1 MKSFK
6 VKEYQTLMRTYKIA
20 LAVVLFS
27 LIGAF
32 VFRNYVLGFN
42 DMILSRHA
50 WLWISIIFSV
60 LYIFIYRR
68 MHLFC
73 YETIFLFLFVF
84 STFFQEI
91 IMDHLEDLSNVSEFY
106 FSATFSQSVV
116 NKSTMVQ
123 MIGLFSF
130 LLGSAWKNFP
140 AVGGP
145 EWVYRNRQLH
155 NFDFELISKV
165 LPIINSVYIF
175 YLFWNNTI
183 ATWFHYSN
191 YVDNYSNTQIIYLT
205 VLLLVNTIF
214 EFVKLNRRGCSS
226 FGQFM
231 MHVNKL
237 YLANSLIIILL
248 LLISGNRNE
257 SLLFFIPIVVMYSL
271 FIHTINNR
279 TFVVGVFI
287 GVLLMSF
294 IGVNRQEKASSLSS
308 VEMSLLDVSRDY
320 LTVEKNT
327 TYLIDYTDRRGPIY
341 FKNTIMNLFS
351 SIPYLGGLVSSLSGV
366 KADVRSTTIT
376 TEGMQMSLN
385 MGSGLGT
392 SLIGDVY
399 YSAKTFFVV
408 VFFFV
413 LGGMMSFLYNM
424 FEVKKE
430 FNIWWLVVYV
440 YMVANSLYGIRA
452 EWNMPFRY
460 IGFSFVVMLLFMFF
474 LPRRQ
479 INVR

>member
-1 MKSFK
+1 MKSFSF
-6 VKEYQTLMRTYKIA
+6 KEYQTLRGVYKIA

-32 VFRNYVLGFN
+32 VLRSYVLGFN

-50 WLWISIIFSV
+50 WLWISIVFSS
-60 LYIFIYRR
+60 LHIFIYRR

-91 IMDHLEDLSNVSEFY
+91 IMDHLDDLSNVSEFY
-106 FSATFSQSVV
+106 FSTTFSWSAI

-130 LLGSAWKNFP
+130 LLGSAWKSFP
-140 AVGGP
+140 KVGGVK
-145 EWVYRNRQLH
+145 WVYGNSQSN

-165 LPIINSVYIF
+165 LPIINSVYIA
-175 YLFWNNTI
+175 YLFCNKTI
-183 ATWFHYSN
+183 VTWFHYSG
-191 YVDNYSNTQIIYLT
+191 YVDNYSNTRIIYLT

-226 FGQFM
+226 FGQFVR
-231 MHVNKL
+231 HINKL
-237 YLANSLIIILL
+237 YLADSLIIILL

-257 SLLFFIPIVVMYSL
+257 SLLFIIPIVVMYSL

-279 TFVVGVFI
+279 TFVVGAFI
-287 GVLLMSF
+287 GVLLMAF
-294 IGVNRQEKASSLSS
+294 IGVTRRNGTSSLSS

-327 TYLIDYTDRRGPIY
+327 TYLIDYTDKNGPIY

-351 SIPYLGGLVSSLSGV
+351 SIPYIGGLVSSLSGV
-366 KADVRSTTIT
+366 ETDVRSTTIT
-376 TEGMQMSLN
+376 TAGMQVSSN

-399 YSAKTFFVV
+399 YSAKAFFVIV
-408 VFFFV
+408 YFFV
-413 LGGMMSFLYNM
+413 LGLMMSFLYNM
-424 FEVKKE
+424 FELKKE
-430 FNIWWLVVYV
+430 FNIWWLVIYIF
-440 YMVANSLYGIRA
+440 MVANSLYGIRA

-460 IGFSFVVMLLFMFF
+460 IGFSFVIMLLLMFF
-474 LPRRQ
+474 LPKRR
-479 INVR
+479 INVG